1 MPFYQETEIKDS
13 SQIDD
18 EQTGGS
24 KLKILD
30 DLEPNESDSELFD
43 DLQTKQNKKNKRI
56 FAMSRDDL
64 LIYQVDPKIQKKHG
78 RANPMNAIMA
88 K

>member
-13 SQIDD
+13 NKIDD
-18 EQTGGS
+18 EQIGGS

-30 DLEPNESDSELFD
+30 DLEPVESDSELFD
-43 DLQTKQNKKNKRI
+43 ELQNKQSKRNKRV

-64 LIYQVDPKIQKKHG
+64 
-78 RANPMNAIMA
+78 
-88 K
+88 

>member
-13 SQIDD
+13 NKIDD
-18 EQTGGS
+18 EQIGGS

-30 DLEPNESDSELFD
+30 DLEPIESDNELFD
-43 DLQTKQNKKNKRI
+43 ELQTKQTIKNKRI

-64 LIYQVDPKIQKKHG
+64 KIY
-78 RANPMNAIMA
+78 
-88 K
+88 

>member
-13 SQIDD
+13 NKIDD
-18 EQTGGS
+18 EQIGGS

-30 DLEPNESDSELFD
+30 DLEPIESDNELFD
-43 DLQTKQNKKNKRI
+43 DLQTKQTKKNKRI

-64 LIYQVDPKIQKKHG
+64 KIY
-78 RANPMNAIMA
+78 
-88 K
+88 